1 MEAFAYKK
9 PQSAG
14 NKKLIGLVLALM
26 LGIWYFDIIPE
37 VGTVPTG
44 GLEVDVT
51 NPNLDDADF
60 LAMLNDPP
68 ADAIID
74 NTSTEILPRNT
85 EKDPLLAAL
94 ASQAEPI
101 EDSFPEFPEYAEPP
115 IPVPDEPL
123 ADLQPRPKAPSGIQQ
138 AAFAHT
144 KTAPREAGIVQA
156 VLSPEAAATLRNV
169 DQWVTDGETL
179 EAHAALSRLY
189 WKQPEFRAQIFER
202 IEKTAAE
209 IYANPN
215 AHFAEPH
222 FVEFGDTLEGIAQKY
237 QVPWQYLA
245 RLNSTSRETLQAGQ
259 KLKVL
264 NGPFGAVIDLKHF
277 EMTIHAHGWYVHQYR
292 IGIGKGQEPTVGEF
306 TVQNKRENPIWT
318 GPNGEVV
325 EADNPQN
332 PLGEYWIGL
341 GEHIGIHGT
350 IAAESIGGETLRGSI
365 HLADGDISEVFNLFA
380 TGSKVVIRR

>member
-9 PQSAG
+9 SQSSG
-14 NKKLIGLVLALM
+14 SKKLIGLVLALM
-26 LGIWYFDIIPE
+26 LAVWYFDIIPE

-51 NPNLDDADF
+51 NPNLNDADF

-68 ADAIID
+68 ADEIID
-74 NTSTEILPRNT
+74 NTGTNAPPQNAPR
-85 EKDPLLAAL
+85 EEDPLLAVL
-94 ASQAEPI
+94 ASKAEPI
-101 EDSFPEFPEYAEPP
+101 EDTFPEFTEPP
-115 IPVPDEPL
+115 LPVPDESVVL
-123 ADLQPRPKAPSGIQQ
+123 GNRTPRTTSGIQQ
-138 AAFAHT
+138 AGFASS
-144 KTAPREAGIVQA
+144 TAPQQDAAIVQA

-169 DQWVTDGETL
+169 EQWVADGETL

-202 IEKTAAE
+202 IEQTAAN

-215 AHFAEPH
+215 SHFAEPH

-245 RLNSTSRETLQAGQ
+245 QLNSTTRETLQAGQ

-264 NGPFGAVIDLKHF
+264 NGPFGAVVDLNSF
-277 EMTIHAHGWYVHQYR
+277 EMTIHAHGWYVHRYR
-292 IGIGKGQEPTVGEF
+292 IGVGRDLSTTVGEF
-306 TVQNKRENPIWT
+306 TVQNKRENPMWHRPDGGI
-318 GPNGEVV
+318 V
-325 EADNPQN
+325 EADDPQN

-350 IAAESIGGETLRGSI
+350 IDPESIGQDTSQGCI
-365 HLADGDISEVFNLFA
+365 HLVDGDISEIFNLLG